1 MDLSKFEALE
11 TRVSGMLDKLGKLT
25 RQKEELEENLM
36 ETQDK
41 LSDTAKELEAA
52 ESLISEMQAE
62 REAILA
68 KVDAILGRLE

>member
-11 TRVSGMLDKLGKLT
+11 TRVSGMLDKLGQLT

-52 ESLISEMQAE
+52 ESLINEMQAE